1 MADAEALA
9 AAGELVVSPS
19 VYYSLTKTEEISS
32 IASKLVFKN
41 VGSELGLGWESE
53 FHRASWSDHSTTAD
67 LILNYF
73 KDKDGTPSRKRDNA
87 QSLIND
93 LVKSTHSI
101 SDEEVAS
108 LQDKLMRLLE
118 NHRHEAARDVVGR
131 FTAELRRVVVLF
143 ISISIEPALP
153 EKPSDDK
160 FLLDNLQTIYSI
172 LMESV
177 SSRSGQIRQ
186 FMYDDKG
193 TVLIAS
199 FGLRGSV
206 LLNAADI
213 ALGAAQ
219 EAQSKLLDIMDVQ
232 CSIGITLGN
241 IFCGETGSPQRYE
254 YSLLGPEVNLAA
266 RLMAKSKPGQINCD
280 EEFKNQAGQKHTFA
294 ISGTHHLKGYL
305 KPVPFFMP
313 VQYKSDV
320 EYDEQDDIASFL
332 MQKVVGLGLVHDIVK
347 KRGLICN
354 MTKHRVIIIK
364 GDEVT
369 GKEAFISGLLKE
381 LSVISCSVILEG
393 NRCFHDAPFYCFI
406 PIITKAILSF
416 AAPRE
421 RLLSLKSSHKRS
433 SVLASFLANDA
444 FKTNAFPSWAEMVPD
459 HLIPYLSLVNDFIY
473 RGFPILKSSKEATL
487 LKDSEKVEKCA
498 EVLCALIIRYL
509 ELRQSHGILSIP
521 EMEALDIYSKK
532 LLLQILSSDANL
544 LLIGGV
550 DNSFAPRD
558 EADTTDSI
566 LASILGEEL
575 DLKVELITLDLLDV
589 KSTFDLFSWSL
600 RRDFTN
606 EELVIIHESEVLDKI
621 FGICGGMPH
630 ATMGL
635 AHTFSSQFKQQF
647 RDLEGERTV
656 DLLEFTHTFLDD
668 TPTDVQEIICYRLDQ
683 MKPEEQMLLKV
694 CSIAGFGQYSF
705 SQNLLETVVLGIS
718 RGEGEENFTLEESD
732 DFHSESGMNNFNE
745 SGTGLIS
752 VFTCDMP
759 FSEVASEE
767 SGYLNFML
775 QGDNFKELLGRYN
788 T

>member
-19 VYYSLTKTEEISS
+19 VYYSLTKTRKISS
-32 IASKLVFKN
+32 FASKLVFKN

-53 FHRASWSDHSTTAD
+53 FHRASWSDRSTTAD
-67 LILNYF
+67 DILNYF
-73 KDKDGTPSRKRDNA
+73 KDRDGTSSRKRDNA
-87 QSLIND
+87 QSLINE
-93 LVKSTHSI
+93 LVKYTHSI

-108 LQDKLMRLLE
+108 LQDNLMRLLE
-118 NHRHEAARDVVGR
+118 NHRHEAARGVGGS
-131 FTAELRRVVVLF
+131 FTAELRRVVILF
-143 ISISIEPALP
+143 MSISIEPSLP
-153 EKPSDDK
+153 EKARDDK
-160 FLLDNLQTIYSI
+160 FLLENLQTIYSI
-172 LMESV
+172 LTESV

-186 FMYDDKG
+186 FIYDDKG

-206 LLNAADI
+206 HLNAADI
-213 ALGAAQ
+213 ALDAAQ
-219 EAQSKLLDIMDVQ
+219 EAQTKLLDIMDVQ
-232 CSIGITLGN
+232 CSVGITLGN

-280 EEFKNQAGQKHTFA
+280 EEFKNQTGQKHFF
-294 ISGTHHLKGYL
+294 ISGTHKLKGYL

-332 MQKVVGLGLVHDIVK
+332 MQKVVGLGLVWDIVK
-347 KRGLICN
+347 KRGLMCN

-381 LSVISCSVILEG
+381 LSVNSCSVILEA
-393 NRCFHDAPFYCFI
+393 NRCFHDEPFYCFI
-406 PIITKAILSF
+406 PIITNAILSF

-421 RLLSLKSSHKRS
+421 RLLSLKDSHKRS
-433 SVLASFLANDA
+433 SVLSSFLASDA
-444 FKTNAFPSWAEMVPD
+444 FKTSAFPSWADLVPD
-459 HLIPYLSLVNDFIY
+459 HLMPYLSLVNDFIY

-487 LKDSEKVEKCA
+487 LNDSEKVEKCA

-532 LLLQILSSDANL
+532 LLRQILCSDANL

-550 DNSFAPRD
+550 DNSPPPCD
-558 EADTTDSI
+558 EADMTDNI
-566 LASILGEEL
+566 LASMLGKKL
-575 DLKVELITLDLLDV
+575 DLKVELINLDILDE
-589 KSTFDLFSWSL
+589 KSTVDLFTWSL
-600 RRDFTN
+600 RRDFTS
-606 EELVIIHESEVLDKI
+606 EERDIIHESELLEKI
-621 FGICGGMPH
+621 AICGGMPH
-630 ATMGL
+630 ATTWL
-635 AHTFSSQFKQQF
+635 ANTFCSQFKKQF
-647 RDLEGERTV
+647 HDVEGERTV
-656 DLLEFTHTFLDD
+656 NLLEFTHNFLDS
-668 TPTDVQEIICYRLDQ
+668 TPTDVQEIICYRLDH

-705 SQNLLETVVLGIS
+705 SRNLLESVVLGIS
-718 RGEGEENFTLEESD
+718 RGEGEKNFMLEERD
-732 DFHSESGMNNFNE
+732 DCHNESGMNDFND
-745 SGTGLIS
+745 SGMGLLS
-752 VFTCDMP
+752 VFSRDMP
-759 FSEVASEE
+759 FSEVAPED
-767 SGYLNFML
+767 SGYLNYML
-775 QGDNFKELLGRYN
+775 QGDNFKELLGR
-788 T
+788 